1 MVLPTA
7 PAAPPAAVL
16 TVTAGPDTGFKFR
29 VKAGAPTTIGRG
41 PDNDIVLDDPATSRR
56 HAHIEF
62 RDGMYV
68 LTDLGSANGTLVNGR
83 RVTVKGLADG
93 ELIQVGQNVMRVSI
107 ARP

>member
-7 PAAPPAAVL
+7 PPTPPAAVL

-29 VKAGAPTTIGRG
+29 VKPSAATTIGRG
-41 PDNDIVLDDPATSRR
+41 SDNDIVLDDPATSRR
-56 HAHIEF
+56 HAHIEY

-68 LTDLGSANGTLVNGR
+68 LTDLGSANGTLVNGQ

-93 ELIQVGQNVMRVSI
+93 ESIQIGQNVMRVSI
-107 ARP
+107 AR